1 MENVRIAVLD
11 TQDQVQAYLDNEA
24 PDGLHYYDDELHEYL
39 QGSAYTFNF
48 TVSADHE
55 DAQYLTVGNKIAFVY
70 RDKEYYLNIM
80 RAEEDEE
87 EILVESYGLL
97 FELLN
102 EEKEKYNAASAMTF
116 VQYMAVIDY
125 EQTVKIGINEVSDKK
140 IKTEW
145 TGTDTILARIYSLAN
160 TFGAEVEF
168 VAELNEDYSLKQITM
183 NVYKEH
189 DDENQG
195 MGTRRTDVTLR
206 YGVNV
211 EGIRKTSDITELYTA
226 IRPFGKD
233 GLTVTSLNKT
243 EYDADGNVEFSSP
256 SGNRNILAVQAR
268 DRFPSNLMGKENDRY
283 IAKIYDYDTDN
294 VNTLYGQ
301 ALAELKKLSVPQVS
315 YDVDGYF
322 DTNIGDTV
330 DIEDDEYNP
339 TLYLEARVSEQIRS
353 FTDPTRNKTTFSNFR
368 EQQSQIDP
376 EIINRVQAL
385 VDQNR
390 TYSCSI
396 LSDHGIV
403 FKNGEGQ
410 TTLTAS
416 VMDAGTDVT
425 DEMTI
430 RWKKDGVSAGT
441 GKSLAVQASDV
452 SGKAVYRYEA
462 TDANGILR
470 GMCEVTVSNVLDG
483 QDGAEGPQ
491 GPQGPQGEPGK
502 DGEDGKDGEQGPKGE
517 QGDQGP
523 VGPTG
528 PQGEQ
533 GPQGPQG
540 PQGEKGEQGERGLQG
555 LQGEKGDQGIPGPAG
570 ADGKDGVNGKT
581 SYTHIA
587 YANSADGQTDFSV
600 SDSDRDYIGMY
611 VDFVSTDSD
620 NPSDYAWS
628 KIKGADGAQGTP
640 GKAGTDGKTPY
651 LHIAYANNATG
662 TSGFSTTD
670 SVNKLYI
677 GQYTDYIALDS
688 TDPTKYSWTKIKGD
702 KGETGDQGPKGE
714 TGDTGPQGPQG
725 SQGEK
730 GEKGDK
736 GDTGSTGPKGDTG
749 DTGNGIQSITN
760 YYLASASSGG
770 VTTSTSGWTTTMQ
783 STSTSKRYLW
793 NYEKISYTNGTT
805 VNTTPVIIG
814 THGATGATGP
824 KGEQGEKGDTGAT
837 GPKGDK
843 GDTGETGPQGP
854 KGDTGAQGPKG
865 DDGAAGE
872 DGQMLYA
879 TCETA
884 SATVAKVA
892 NLAAGTLT
900 LKAGATVSVRF
911 TYANNA
917 ASPTLNIGGTG
928 AKAIY
933 TQGVRYA
940 YWAAGATVVFTY
952 DGTYWRVASEPV
964 YANTATIG
972 NPSARN
978 IYLDGNNISFREG
991 DDDKIV
997 FGSSDIDG
1005 VKEQSYM
1012 VSKDVWIGPT
1022 APNEAGASN
1031 SHRIEVN
1038 QEGCFADGYEIC
1050 TKNSCLNIK
1059 KMRAGTKVVGTNSSR
1074 TSIDVFTSQ
1083 ELGKLLGVSSAN
1095 GGNSALFVSNGDGA
1109 ANGVHLEGAT
1119 YQDGKWQAVTNTKNT
1134 GGAIRINYLAVL
1146 FG

>member
-102 EEKEKYNAASAMTF
+102 EEKEKYSAASAMTF

-226 IRPFGKD
+226 IRPFGRD

-243 EYDADGNVEFSSP
+243 EYDADGNMEFSSP

-714 TGDTGPQGPQG
+714 TGDTGATGPAGPQG
-725 SQGEK
+725 EI
-730 GEKGDK
+730 
-736 GDTGSTGPKGDTG
+736 GP
-749 DTGNGIQSITN
+749 Q
-760 YYLASASSGG
+760 
-770 VTTSTSGWTTTMQ
+770 
-783 STSTSKRYLW
+783 
-793 NYEKISYTNGTT
+793 
-805 VNTTPVIIG
+805 
-814 THGATGATGP
+814 GP
-824 KGEQGEKGDTGAT
+824 KGEQGNTGPQGEKGETGAQGPA
-837 GPKGDK
+837 GPKGEQ
-843 GDTGETGPQGP
+843 GETGPQGP
-854 KGDTGAQGPKG
+854 KGEKGETGDTGPQGPQG
-865 DDGAAGE
+865 ERGPQGSTGPQGPSGSDGE

-879 TCETA
+879 TCETV

-892 NLAAGTLT
+892 TLAAGKLT
-900 LKAGATVSVRF
+900 LKAGATVAVKF

-917 ASPTLNIGGTG
+917 ASPTLNVGGTG

-978 IYLDGNNISFREG
+978 IYLDGKNISFREG

-1012 VSKDVWIGPT
+1012 VSQDIWIGPT
-1022 APNEAGASN
+1022 APNESGSSN
-1031 SHRIEVN
+1031 SHRLEVN
-1038 QEGCFADGYEIC
+1038 SDGCFADGYEIC
-1050 TKNSCLNIK
+1050 AKNTCLKWTKLGEL
-1059 KMRAGTKVVGTNSSR
+1059 AGNGASSSTITVPDVTGFSELLLTCGPAVAYQTRRILASTVVPYYAYQTEIGDDNTQGRHQAAYKTTHSVGFSIMSK
-1074 TSIDVFTSQ
+1074 TSI
-1083 ELGKLLGVSSAN
+1083 KLYANNVSSIAI
-1095 GGNSALFVSNGDGA
+1095 LFA
-1109 ANGVHLEGAT
+1109 
-1119 YQDGKWQAVTNTKNT
+1119 
-1134 GGAIRINYLAVL
+1134 R
-1146 FG
+1146 